1 LKFFYSQLNTNQMKQ
16 ISSFFK
22 LIIVLAIFASACK
35 GPAGETGPAGAT
47 GAAGPQGAAGAA
59 GAAGPAGPAGPA
71 GKDGA
76 SASSNIT
83 TSAWVS
89 VAPNQWETDAD
100 STFFSA
106 FLTEKAITQAVLDKG
121 AVLGYVKGA
130 TATDYILPMPYSAGA
145 FQISYV
151 PIFDA
156 TQGGI
161 IEFDF
166 TPFLEGVAPGDI
178 GSLAFRYVIIKDL
191 NLIGGRAKAINWKDY
206 NEVKRELNLKD

>member
-1 LKFFYSQLNTNQMKQ
+1 MKQ

-22 LIIVLAIFASACK
+22 LTLVLAIFASACK
-35 GPAGETGPAGAT
+35 GPAGDTGPAGAT
-47 GAAGPQGAAGAA
+47 GAQGAQGAAGAA
-59 GAAGPAGPAGPA
+59 GATGPAGPAGPA

-83 TSAWVS
+83 TSAWVT
-89 VAPNQWETDAD
+89 VGANDWDTTAD
-100 STFFSA
+100 STFFSV
-106 FLTEKAITQAVLDKG
+106 FLIEKAITQAVLDKG
-121 AVLGYVKGA
+121 AVLAYVKGA
-130 TATDYILPMPYSAGA
+130 TATDYILPLPYSAGA

-156 TQGGI
+156 TDGGLM
-161 IEFDF
+161 EFDF
-166 TPFLEGVAPGDI
+166 TPFLEGVAPGDL